1 MSMIIAHQ
9 YKMSDHVVGVG
20 ARFDCEA
27 SLCRWRIFLVPN
39 MIFYVMRDDLV
50 QIIDVPI
57 SALCFYYFPPK
68 NAISSPDKTL

>member
-1 MSMIIAHQ
+1 M
-9 YKMSDHVVGVG
+9 
-20 ARFDCEA
+20 
-27 SLCRWRIFLVPN
+27 PN

-57 SALCFYYFPPK
+57 SALCFYYFPQK